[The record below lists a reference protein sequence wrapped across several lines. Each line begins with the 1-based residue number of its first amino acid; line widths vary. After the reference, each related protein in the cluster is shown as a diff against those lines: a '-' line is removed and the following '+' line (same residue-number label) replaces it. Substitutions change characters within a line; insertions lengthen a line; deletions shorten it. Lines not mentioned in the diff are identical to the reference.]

1 MHDFHDV
8 GEVPQFAPN
17 FTVYLVQSDVVC
29 LYSEH
34 RKFFLYGALYCA
46 LASEI
51 VAGRILSKSLAGKLE
66 RNFPPEKIQE
76 ALKELFDQRFIV
88 MRNGADGKA
97 DAYWASLGL
106 LPEAAQKNLKK
117 SRFGSQRWM

>member
-17 FTVYLVQSDVVC
+17 FTVYLVQTDIVC

-34 RKFFLYGALYCA
+34 RKFFLYGALYRA

-51 VAGRILSKSLAGKLE
+51 VAGTPLKALAGKLE

-76 ALKELFDQRFIV
+76 ALKRLFDQRFIV
-88 MRNGADGKA
+88 MRKGADGKA

-106 LPEAAQKNLKK
+106 LPEAAQKISKK
-117 SRFGSQRWM
+117 SRFGSKRWM